1 MPNAILLDHVAI
13 GLHRIADGLPLVR
26 DVLEGFQLATMS
38 DGPYVWSQWHFARGG
53 VIELLE
59 PDGPP
64 GGFLHRFLDARGP
77 GFHHVTFKVPD
88 LVEATAR
95 ARRLGYEVVGYNDS
109 HPQWKEAFLHP
120 RQAQGIVVQMAE
132 SHERKPLPP
141 EPGGSAQIVALHLDA
156 PDAAAARRQWGELLG
171 GSETDEDGELCF
183 RWPDS
188 PIAIRVR
195 IRADGEAGPRH
206 LAVAC
211 ARDLALPAE
220 PLPELGARLLQ
231 VEA

>member
-1 MPNAILLDHVAI
+1 MPNAVLLDHVAI

-26 DVLEGFQLATMS
+26 DVLKGAELAGMS
-38 DGPYVWSQWHFARGG
+38 DGPYLWSQWHFAGGG
-53 VIELLE
+53 VLELLE

-77 GFHHVTFKVPD
+77 GFHHITFKVRS
-88 LVEATAR
+88 LVDSTSL

-120 RQAQGIVVQMAE
+120 KQAQGIVVQMAQSE
-132 SHERKPLPP
+132 AKPLPESP
-141 EPGGSAQIVALHLDA
+141 ADSAQIVALHLSATDE
-156 PDAAAARRQWGELLG
+156 AAARRQWGELLG
-171 GSETDEDGELCF
+171 GSETEEDGEICF

-188 PIAIRVR
+188 PIAIHVR
-195 IRADGEAGPRH
+195 IAADAEPGPRH

-211 ARDLALPAE
+211 ARVLALPAE

-231 VEA
+231 VEV